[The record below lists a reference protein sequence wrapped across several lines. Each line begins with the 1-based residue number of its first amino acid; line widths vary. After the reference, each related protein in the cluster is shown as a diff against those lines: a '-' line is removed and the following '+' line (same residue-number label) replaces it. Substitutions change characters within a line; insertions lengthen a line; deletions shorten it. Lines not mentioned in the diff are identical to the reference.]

1 MPEIVWFVQWRCA
14 NELLVKYCKISWRL
28 GGQGFD
34 LSQETNTLYQP
45 YSKVLKT
52 NQIHSYI
59 ELFISLHTGSDLH
72 YQLLEKRK

>member
-52 NQIHSYI
+52 NQIP
-59 ELFISLHTGSDLH
+59 FIHLIIYFSTYGV
-72 YQLLEKRK
+72 